1 MEGHISNYT
10 VRMDAW
16 QEQRKWNLLKTLSL
30 TLVFPGLLL
39 EPFWIVNYSLFLA
52 WRREEKK
59 TRLSHVSLL
68 LQGHSNLMM
77 TEEEEV
83 LWIINTFFCVHGIFS
98 HAGIARE
105 KTYRE
110 PKPFCLLSPSQNNLI
125 LLFSLYSTLSSL
137 LLSSYVSPVCCS
149 LCEKMKCIRVE
160 EWVGFLSAVARSW
173 LSGNARALL
182 LCVWRKSCSFAFS
195 DLVLSPLF

>member
-1 MEGHISNYT
+1 MKARGKEN
-10 VRMDAW
+10 
-16 QEQRKWNLLKTLSL
+16 SL
-30 TLVFPGLLL
+30 
-39 EPFWIVNYSLFLA
+39 ES
-52 WRREEKK
+52 RE
-59 TRLSHVSLL
+59 SAS
-68 LQGHSNLMM
+68 QGQSNLMM

-83 LWIINTFFCVHGIFS
+83 LWIINTFFCVHGMFS

-137 LLSSYVSPVCCS
+137 LLSSYVSPVCCL

-195 DLVLSPLF
+195 DIVLSPLFKPFPNARQKAGRGNAIEK